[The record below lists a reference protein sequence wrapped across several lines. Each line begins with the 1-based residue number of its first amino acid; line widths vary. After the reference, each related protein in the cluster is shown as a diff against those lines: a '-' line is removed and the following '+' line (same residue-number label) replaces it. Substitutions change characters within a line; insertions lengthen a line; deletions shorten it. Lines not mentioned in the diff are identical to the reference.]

1 MPGRKGLMG
10 YRHDISDRLEATTA
24 THELYN
30 AHAVI
35 GRLRNDAYQYFK
47 EGSAQF
53 EKWNKECLD
62 LDCQLR
68 KFPLP
73 LQLGGEEPV
82 VLLER
87 FIVQFE
93 HAERRFRE
101 VLNEDPVPEPYHES
115 KSFPTDF
122 WLNALFRFAVNATL
136 LEIERRGTMEKY
148 VEDRDSFWRTL
159 FRQIRTPPFLPE
171 RIRRGWA
178 CCWPRWMSS

>member
-1 MPGRKGLMG
+1 MARRKGLMG
-10 YRHDISDRLEATTA
+10 YRHDIFDRLEATTA
-24 THELYN
+24 TDELYN

-35 GRLRNDAYQYFK
+35 GRLQNDAYRYFEK
-47 EGSAQF
+47 GSAQF

-68 KFPLP
+68 KFSLP

-82 VLLER
+82 VLLGR

-136 LEIERRGTMEKY
+136 LEKKRRDTMEN
-148 VEDRDSFWRTL
+148 
-159 FRQIRTPPFLPE
+159 QNN
-171 RIRRGWA
+171 G
-178 CCWPRWMSS
+178 

>member
-1 MPGRKGLMG
+1 MG

-68 KFPLP
+68 KFSLP